1 MKKRWIALNLALL
14 LILALLPMQ
23 VAAADQEIEVTIGQ
37 SQEIIIPESGE
48 QWICFTAKEDGGYSL
63 YTQVAGTGSDN
74 WYHVSPSRVMIYS
87 EEGTM
92 QRLHCYDHY
101 GNSMREYEEIYLLAG
116 KRYAVQ
122 LEGAPGTVY
131 KVTVS
136 LKAGIQN
143 LQLENEYSFREK
155 TEDSAYFEFQAGED
169 GLYAFSTLWDIDF
182 DLLGVSEPLKKAQGM
197 MLLNLKKGDTCRFRL
212 GATTYFPEYFFA
224 ASFVAWKVEPQP
236 YTLNEK
242 QDVSYGQAL
251 QLEMKEPEE
260 RYLVGF
266 NRTPASSPFLEDVLY
281 EDENG
286 DLWEVTV
293 IHSPDFYIFDE
304 NCENIG
310 ANTDISSMLGGTILS
325 TRSFQMSPNK
335 TYYIVPNYLA
345 ECNAMRVT
353 TYWENPFQD
362 VPFAAWYYDAVRYT
376 YENGL
381 FAGVTNYQF
390 APDTAMNRAMLV
402 SVLYRMAGSPDVTG
416 LEQPFTDVVS
426 GSWYEKAVSWA
437 ADVGVVAGVSS
448 DRFAPNDLVT
458 REQMVSML
466 YRYVQK
472 VEKQPADARADLQG
486 FTDQNQISNYALEPM
501 QWAVAEEI
509 VHGVTPTTL
518 APKQSTTRAQ
528 AAMLLMG
535 LQK

>member
-1 MKKRWIALNLALL
+1 
-14 LILALLPMQ
+14 MQ
-23 VAAADQEIEVTIGQ
+23 VAAADQQIVLGEEMEVQVSDSGTQELLFTPEITGSYGLVTEKYEFGRGWNQTISPRMVMLGDQ
-37 SQEIIIPESGE
+37 GEQDVGSLGNWMYRDFYLIKGKTYKVILSGE
-48 QWICFTAKEDGGYSL
+48 PGDRYRVTLKFLSAVNRMELEKL
-63 YTQVAGTGSDN
+63 YTPSD
-74 WYHVSPSRVMIYS
+74 SG
-87 EEGTM
+87 ET
-92 QRLHCYDHY
+92 
-101 GNSMREYEEIYLLAG
+101 
-116 KRYAVQ
+116 
-122 LEGAPGTVY
+122 
-131 KVTVS
+131 
-136 LKAGIQN
+136 
-143 LQLENEYSFREK
+143 
-155 TEDSAYFEFQAGED
+155 SALYTFQAPQA
-169 GLYAFSTLWDIDF
+169 GLYAITATLPGS
-182 DLLGVSEPLKKAQGM
+182 DLLGTLHLSVLNETSSVMSGSG
-197 MLLNLKKGDTCRFRL
+197 MLLLPLQQGEECLVRIGVLSSEAKEWYDAAFIAAYPVTPQ
-212 GATTYFPEYFFA
+212 TYTFD
-224 ASFVAWKVEPQP
+224 Q
-236 YTLNEK
+236 K
-242 QDVSYGQAL
+242 QNVSYGQAL
-251 QLEMKEPEE
+251 QLQVPEDGQ
-260 RYLVGF
+260 YDIGF
-266 NRTPASSPFLEDVLY
+266 QKNPIRQVTPDLEYV
-281 EDENG
+281 EVNG
-286 DLWEVTV
+286 TTWEVTV
-293 IHSPDFYIFDE
+293 LYDPDFYVFDE
-304 NCENIG
+304 NFKCVDYNQRFEHSSQDDYIVDHIDLSLQ
-310 ANTDISSMLGGTILS
+310 AN
-325 TRSFQMSPNK
+325 Q

-345 ECNAMRVT
+345 KCPNLRVT
-353 TYWENPFQD
+353 AYWENYFED